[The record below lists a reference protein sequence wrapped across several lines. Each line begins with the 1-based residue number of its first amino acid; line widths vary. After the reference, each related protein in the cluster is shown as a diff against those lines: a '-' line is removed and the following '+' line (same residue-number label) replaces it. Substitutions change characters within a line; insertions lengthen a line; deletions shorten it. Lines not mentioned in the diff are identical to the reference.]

1 MNRIST
7 YLFHQRATA
16 SMLDNQARLSKTQL
30 QIATGKRILTP
41 SEDPGGAAKT
51 LDLQRYLE
59 SNEQFLSNIGVA
71 RARLETQE
79 TALASVTDLLQ
90 RANQLA
96 IQGNNATAGASDR
109 DAIAAEVDQLGEQ
122 MLALA
127 NTRDS
132 NGEYLFGGLRRD
144 GAAFSSPDDGLFYSP
159 VDGQFRYQGSD
170 ERRNIQVSENRR
182 LADADTGQDIFMG
195 ASPDGSDSAF
205 GVLYKLAAD
214 LRSGADLS
222 DSIGN
227 IELAMDQVLDV
238 RARGGARLNAL
249 DDLGN
254 INEDLAVTL
263 EAQLS
268 EVKDLDYAEAVSR
281 MNRQLLAL
289 QASQQSYA
297 KLSELSLFRY
307 L

>member
-16 SMLDNQARLSKTQL
+16 SMLDNQSRLSKTQL
-30 QIATGKRILTP
+30 QLATGRRILTP
-41 SEDPGGAAKT
+41 SDDPAGATKA

-59 SNEQFLSNIGVA
+59 TNKQFLSNMGFA

-79 TALASVTDLLQ
+79 TALASVTELLQ
-90 RANQLA
+90 RANELA
-96 IQGNNATAGASDR
+96 IQGNNATASASDR
-109 DAIAAEVDQLGEQ
+109 EAIAVEVDQLLEQ

-132 NGEYLFGGLRRD
+132 NGEYLFGGLKRAD
-144 GAAFSSPDDGLFYSP
+144 AAFTRNVDPVTGAVTYAYDG
-159 VDGQFRYQGSD
+159 D
-170 ERRNIQVSENRR
+170 EQQRQIQVSEVRR
-182 LADADTGQDIFMG
+182 IADADTGQDIFMEVTG
-195 ASPDGSDSAF
+195 PGGSSAF
-205 GVLYKLAAD
+205 DILAKFAAD
-214 LRSGADLS
+214 LRTPGADLS

-227 IELAMDQVLDV
+227 IKLAMEQVLAV

-254 INEDLAVTL
+254 VNEDLAVTL
-263 EAQLS
+263 ESQLS
-268 EVKDLDYAEAVSR
+268 EIRDLDYAEAVSR
-281 MNRQLLAL
+281 MNRQLLAF

-297 KLSELSLFRY
+297 KLSQLSLFNY

>member
-16 SMLDNQARLSKTQL
+16 SMLDNQSRLSRTQL
-30 QIATGKRILTP
+30 QLATGKRILPP
-41 SEDPGGAAKT
+41 SDDPAGATKT

-59 SNEQFLSNIGVA
+59 TNKQFLSNMGFA
-71 RARLETQE
+71 RSRLETQE

-90 RANQLA
+90 RANELA
-96 IQGNNATAGASDR
+96 IQGNNATASASDR
-109 DAIAAEVDQLGEQ
+109 AAIAAEVDQLLEQ

-132 NGEYLFGGLRRD
+132 NGEYLFGGLRRES
-144 GAAFSSPDDGLFYSP
+144 AAFVRDTVTGDVGYNGDD
-159 VDGQFRYQGSD
+159 QQRQ
-170 ERRNIQVSENRR
+170 IQVSEVRR
-182 LADADTGQDIFMG
+182 VADADTGQDIFMDVAGAGG
-195 ASPDGSDSAF
+195 ASAF
-205 GVLYKLAAD
+205 DILAKFAAD
-214 LRSGADLS
+214 LRTPGASLS

-227 IELAMDQVLDV
+227 IQLAMQQVLDV

-263 EAQLS
+263 ESQLS
-268 EVKDLDYAEAVSR
+268 EIRDLDYAEAVSR
-281 MNRQLLAL
+281 MNRQLLAF

-297 KLSELSLFRY
+297 KLSQLSLFNY

>member
-1 MNRIST
+1 MTRIST

-16 SMLDNQARLSKTQL
+16 SMLDNQSRLSKTQL
-30 QIATGKRILTP
+30 QLATGKRILTP
-41 SEDPGGAAKT
+41 SDDPAGATKT

-59 SNEQFLSNIGVA
+59 TNKQFLSNMGFA

-79 TALASVTDLLQ
+79 TALASVTDLLE
-90 RANQLA
+90 RAGELA
-96 IQGNNATAGASDR
+96 VQGNNATASASDR
-109 DAIAAEVDQLGEQ
+109 QAIAAEVDQLLEQ

-132 NGEYLFGGLRRD
+132 NGEYLFGGLQRD
-144 GAAFSSPDDGLFYSP
+144 SAAFVRDP
-159 VDGQFRYQGSD
+159 VTGAVSYAGDNQQRQ
-170 ERRNIQVSENRR
+170 IQVSEVRR
-182 LADADTGQDIFMG
+182 LADADTGQDIFMDVAGG
-195 ASPDGSDSAF
+195 ASAF
-205 GVLYKLAAD
+205 DILSKFAAD
-214 LRSGADLS
+214 LRTPGASLS

-227 IELAMDQVLDV
+227 IQLTMQQVLDV

-249 DDLGN
+249 DDLGS
-254 INEDLAVTL
+254 INEDLGVTL

-268 EVKDLDYAEAVSR
+268 EIKDLDYAEAVSR
-281 MNRQLLAL
+281 MNRQLLAF

-297 KLSELSLFRY
+297 RLSQLSLFDY

>member
-1 MNRIST
+1 VNRIST

-16 SMLDNQARLSKTQL
+16 SMLDNQSRLSRTQL
-30 QIATGKRILTP
+30 QLATGRRILTP
-41 SEDPGGAAKT
+41 SDDPAGATKT
-51 LDLQRYLE
+51 LDLQRYLDT
-59 SNEQFLSNIGVA
+59 NKQFLSNMGFA
-71 RARLETQE
+71 RSRLETQE
-79 TALASVTDLLQ
+79 TALASVTDLLD
-90 RANQLA
+90 RANELA
-96 IQGNNATAGASDR
+96 IQGNNATASASDR
-109 DAIAAEVDQLGEQ
+109 AAIAAEVDQLLEQ

-144 GAAFSSPDDGLFYSP
+144 EAAFVQDLVTGAVSYEGDD
-159 VDGQFRYQGSD
+159 QQRQ
-170 ERRNIQVSENRR
+170 IQVSEVRR
-182 LADADTGQDIFMG
+182 IADADTGQDIFMDVAGAGG
-195 ASPDGSDSAF
+195 ASAF
-205 GVLYKLAAD
+205 DILAKFAAD
-214 LRSGADLS
+214 LRTPGASLS

-227 IELAMDQVLDV
+227 IKLAMQQVLDV

-263 EAQLS
+263 ESQLS
-268 EVKDLDYAEAVSR
+268 EIKDLDYAEAVSR
-281 MNRQLLAL
+281 MNRQLLAF

-297 KLSELSLFRY
+297 KLSQLSLFNY

>member
-1 MNRIST
+1 MTRIST

-16 SMLDNQARLSKTQL
+16 AMLDNQAQLSRTQL
-30 QIATGKRILTP
+30 QLATGKRLLAP
-41 SEDPGGAAKT
+41 SDDPAGATRT

-59 SNEQFLSNIGVA
+59 TNRQFLSNMGSA

-90 RANQLA
+90 RAGELA
-96 IQGNNATAGASDR
+96 VQGNNGTANPGDR
-109 DAIAAEVDQLGEQ
+109 AAIAAEIDQLLEQ
-122 MLALA
+122 LLALA

-132 NGEYLFGGLRRD
+132 NGEYLFGGLQRADAPFRD
-144 GAAFSSPDDGLFYSP
+144 TGGGAFSYDGDDIQRQL
-159 VDGQFRYQGSD
+159 
-170 ERRNIQVSENRR
+170 QVSEDRR
-182 LADADTGQDIFMG
+182 IADADTGQDIFMG
-195 ASPDGSDSAF
+195 TAADGSDSVF
-205 GVLYKLAAD
+205 GALYRLAEG

-222 DSIGN
+222 GSID
-227 IELAMDQVLDV
+227 ELKGASEQVLQA

-249 DDLGN
+249 EDLGN

-263 EAQLS
+263 ETQLS
-268 EVKDLDYAEAVSR
+268 EIRDLDYAEAVAR
-281 MNRQLLAL
+281 MNRQLTAL

-297 KLSELSLFRY
+297 TLSRLSLFNF

>member
-7 YLFHQRATA
+7 YLLHQRATA
-16 SMLDNQARLSKTQL
+16 SMLDNQSRLSKTQL
-30 QIATGKRILTP
+30 QLATGKRILTP
-41 SEDPGGAAKT
+41 SDDPAGATKT

-59 SNEQFLSNIGVA
+59 TNKQFLSNMGFA
-71 RARLETQE
+71 RTRLETQE
-79 TALASVTDLLQ
+79 TALASVTDLLA
-90 RANQLA
+90 RASELA
-96 IQGNNATAGASDR
+96 VQGNNATASASDR
-109 DAIAAEVDQLGEQ
+109 EAIAAEVDQLLEQ

-144 GAAFSSPDDGLFYSP
+144 SAAFVRDSVTGAVSYDGDD
-159 VDGQFRYQGSD
+159 QQRQ
-170 ERRNIQVSENRR
+170 IQVSEVRR
-182 LADADTGQDIFMG
+182 LADADTGQDIFMDVAGAGG
-195 ASPDGSDSAF
+195 ASAF
-205 GVLYKLAAD
+205 DILAKFAAD
-214 LRSGADLS
+214 LRTSGASLS

-227 IELAMDQVLDV
+227 IKLAMQQVLDV

-263 EAQLS
+263 ESQLS
-268 EVKDLDYAEAVSR
+268 EIKDLDYAEAVSR
-281 MNRQLLAL
+281 MNRQLLAF

-297 KLSELSLFRY
+297 RLSQLSPFNFL
-307 L
+307 

>member
-1 MNRIST
+1 MTRIST

-16 SMLDNQARLSKTQL
+16 AMLDNQAQLSKTQL
-30 QIATGKRILTP
+30 QLATGKRLLTP
-41 SEDPGGAAKT
+41 SDDPAGATRT

-59 SNEQFLSNIGVA
+59 TNKQFLNNMGFA

-90 RANQLA
+90 RAGELA
-96 IQGNNATAGASDR
+96 VQGNNGTAGQADR
-109 DAIAAEVDQLGEQ
+109 AAIAVEVDQLLEQ
-122 MLALA
+122 LLALA
-127 NTRDS
+127 NSRDS
-132 NGEYLFGGLRRD
+132 NGEYLFGGLQRADAPFRD
-144 GAAFSSPDDGLFYSP
+144 TGGGTFSYDGDDMQRQL
-159 VDGQFRYQGSD
+159 
-170 ERRNIQVSENRR
+170 QVSEDRR
-182 LADADTGQDIFMG
+182 IADADTGRAIFMG
-195 ASPDGSDSAF
+195 PATDGSDSAF
-205 GVLYKLAAD
+205 GVLYRLAEG

-222 DSIGN
+222 GSIDGLKGVS
-227 IELAMDQVLDV
+227 EQVLQA

-263 EAQLS
+263 ETQLS
-268 EVKDLDYAEAVSR
+268 EIRDLDYAEAVAR
-281 MNRQLLAL
+281 MNRQLMAL

-297 KLSELSLFRY
+297 TLSKLSLFNY

>member
-16 SMLDNQARLSKTQL
+16 SMLDNQSRLSRTQL
-30 QIATGKRILTP
+30 QLATGKRILTP
-41 SEDPGGAAKT
+41 SDDPAGATKA

-59 SNEQFLSNIGVA
+59 TNKQFLSNMGFA
-71 RARLETQE
+71 RSRLETQE
-79 TALASVTDLLQ
+79 TALASVTDLLD
-90 RANQLA
+90 RANELA
-96 IQGNNATAGASDR
+96 IQGNNATASASDR
-109 DAIAAEVDQLGEQ
+109 AAIAAEVDQLLEQ

-127 NTRDS
+127 NTQDS

-144 GAAFSSPDDGLFYSP
+144 SAAFVQDPVTGAVSYDGDD
-159 VDGQFRYQGSD
+159 QQRQ
-170 ERRNIQVSENRR
+170 IQVSEVRR
-182 LADADTGQDIFMG
+182 LADADTGQDIFMAVTGAGG
-195 ASPDGSDSAF
+195 ASAF
-205 GVLYKLAAD
+205 DILAKFAAD
-214 LRSGADLS
+214 LRTPGASLS

-227 IELAMDQVLDV
+227 IQLAMQQVLDV

-249 DDLGN
+249 EDLGS

-263 EAQLS
+263 ESQLS
-268 EVKDLDYAEAVSR
+268 EIKDLDYAEAVSR
-281 MNRQLLAL
+281 MNRQLLAF

-297 KLSELSLFRY
+297 RLSQLSLFDY

>member
-7 YLFHQRATA
+7 HLFHQRATA
-16 SMLDNQARLSKTQL
+16 SMLDNQSRLSNTQL
-30 QIATGKRILTP
+30 QLATGKRILRP
-41 SEDPGGAAKT
+41 SDDPAGATRT

-59 SNEQFLSNIGVA
+59 TGRQFLSNMGFA

-79 TALASVTDLLQ
+79 TALEGVTGLLQ
-90 RANQLA
+90 RVSELA
-96 IQGNNATAGASDR
+96 VQGNNATASQTAR
-109 DAIAAEVDQLGEQ
+109 DGIAAEVDQLLEQ
-122 MLALA
+122 LLALA

-132 NGEYLFGGLRRD
+132 NGEYLFGGLTRD
-144 GAAFSSPDDGLFYSP
+144 QKPFADSGGGTFSYAGDD
-159 VDGQFRYQGSD
+159 QQRQ
-170 ERRNIQVSENRR
+170 IQVSEDRR
-182 LADADTGQDIFMG
+182 VADADTGQDIFMG
-195 ASPDGSDSAF
+195 SNADGSDSAF
-205 GVLYKLAAD
+205 GVLYRLAAD

-222 DSIGN
+222 VSIAD
-227 IELAMDQVLDV
+227 IQQAQAQVLEV

-254 INEDLAVTL
+254 VNEDLAVML

-268 EVKDLDYAEAVSR
+268 EIRDLDYAEAVSR

-289 QASQQSYA
+289 QASQQSYTR
-297 KLSELSLFRY
+297 LSQLSLFNY

>member
-16 SMLDNQARLSKTQL
+16 SMLDNQSRLSRTQL
-30 QIATGKRILTP
+30 QLATGKRILTP
-41 SEDPGGAAKT
+41 SDDPAGATKA

-59 SNEQFLSNIGVA
+59 TNKQFLSNMGFA
-71 RARLETQE
+71 RSRLETQE
-79 TALASVTDLLQ
+79 TALASVTDLLD
-90 RANQLA
+90 RANELA
-96 IQGNNATAGASDR
+96 IQGNNATASATDR
-109 DAIAAEVDQLGEQ
+109 AAIAAEVDQLLEQ

-132 NGEYLFGGLRRD
+132 NGEYLFGGLRRED
-144 GAAFSSPDDGLFYSP
+144 AAFTRNVDPVSGTVTFDYDGDD
-159 VDGQFRYQGSD
+159 QQRQ
-170 ERRNIQVSENRR
+170 IQVSEVRR
-182 LADADTGQDIFMG
+182 IADADTGQDIFMNVAG
-195 ASPDGSDSAF
+195 AASAF
-205 GVLYKLAAD
+205 DILAKLAAD
-214 LRSGADLS
+214 LRTPGASLS

-227 IELAMDQVLDV
+227 IQLAMQQVLDV

-263 EAQLS
+263 ESQLS
-268 EVKDLDYAEAVSR
+268 EIKDLDYAEAVSR
-281 MNRQLLAL
+281 MNRQLLAY

-297 KLSELSLFRY
+297 RLSQLSLFNF

>member
-1 MNRIST
+1 VNRIST

-16 SMLDNQARLSKTQL
+16 SMLDNQSRLSKTQMQL
-30 QIATGKRILTP
+30 ATGKAILTP
-41 SEDPGGAAKT
+41 SDDPVGAAKT

-59 SNEQFLSNIGVA
+59 TNRQFLSNMGFA

-79 TALASVTDLLQ
+79 RALASVTDLFQ
-90 RANQLA
+90 RANELA
-96 IQGNNATAGASDR
+96 IQGNNATASPSDR
-109 DAIAAEVDQLGEQ
+109 AAIAAEVDQLLEQ

-144 GAAFSSPDDGLFYSP
+144 GAAFVRDPVTGAVSYDGDD
-159 VDGQFRYQGSD
+159 QQRQ
-170 ERRNIQVSENRR
+170 IQVSEVRR
-182 LADADTGQDIFMG
+182 LADADTGQDIFMDVAGAGG
-195 ASPDGSDSAF
+195 ASAF
-205 GVLYKLAAD
+205 DILAKFAAD
-214 LRSGADLS
+214 LRTPGADLS

-227 IELAMDQVLDV
+227 VQLAMQQVLDV

-249 DDLGN
+249 EDLGS
-254 INEDLAVTL
+254 INEDLTVTL

-268 EVKDLDYAEAVSR
+268 EVRDLDYVEAVSR
-281 MNRQLLAL
+281 MNRQLLAF

-297 KLSELSLFRY
+297 KLSQLSLFNY

>member
-16 SMLDNQARLSKTQL
+16 SMLDNQSRLSRTQL
-30 QIATGKRILTP
+30 QLATGKRILTP
-41 SEDPGGAAKT
+41 SDDPAGATKT
-51 LDLQRYLE
+51 LDLQRYLDT
-59 SNEQFLSNIGVA
+59 NKQFLSNMGFA
-71 RARLETQE
+71 RSRLETQE
-79 TALASVTDLLQ
+79 MALASVTDLFQ
-90 RANQLA
+90 RANELA
-96 IQGNNATAGASDR
+96 IQGNNATASVSDR
-109 DAIAAEVDQLGEQ
+109 EAIAAEVDQLLEQ

-132 NGEYLFGGLRRD
+132 NGEYLFGGLRREN
-144 GAAFSSPDDGLFYSP
+144 AAFTRNVDPVSGTVTFDYDGDD
-159 VDGQFRYQGSD
+159 QQRQ
-170 ERRNIQVSENRR
+170 IQVSEVRR
-182 LADADTGQDIFMG
+182 IADADTGQDIFMNVAG
-195 ASPDGSDSAF
+195 AASAF
-205 GVLYKLAAD
+205 DILAKFAAD
-214 LRSGADLS
+214 LRTPGASLS

-227 IELAMDQVLDV
+227 INLAMEQVLDV

-263 EAQLS
+263 ESQLS
-268 EVKDLDYAEAVSR
+268 EIKDLDYVEAVSR
-281 MNRQLLAL
+281 MNRQLLAF

-297 KLSELSLFRY
+297 KLSQLSLFND

>member
-1 MNRIST
+1 MTRIST

-16 SMLDNQARLSKTQL
+16 SMLDNQSRLSKTQL
-30 QIATGKRILTP
+30 QLATGKRILTP
-41 SEDPGGAAKT
+41 SDDPAGATKT

-59 SNEQFLSNIGVA
+59 TNKQFLSNMGFA

-90 RANQLA
+90 RAGELA
-96 IQGNNATAGASDR
+96 VQGNNGTASASDR
-109 DAIAAEVDQLGEQ
+109 EAIAAEVDQLLGQ

-144 GAAFSSPDDGLFYSP
+144 SAAFVQDP
-159 VDGQFRYQGSD
+159 VTGAVSYQGD
-170 ERRNIQVSENRR
+170 DQQRQIQVSEVRR
-182 LADADTGQDIFMG
+182 IADADTGQDIFMDVTGAGG
-195 ASPDGSDSAF
+195 ASAF
-205 GVLYKLAAD
+205 DILAKFAAD
-214 LRSGADLS
+214 LRTPGASLS

-227 IELAMDQVLDV
+227 IQLAMQQVLDV

-249 DDLGN
+249 EDLGS

-263 EAQLS
+263 ESQLS
-268 EVKDLDYAEAVSR
+268 EIKDLDYAEAVSR

-289 QASQQSYA
+289 QASQQSYTR
-297 KLSELSLFRY
+297 LSQLSLFNY

>member
-16 SMLDNQARLSKTQL
+16 SMLDNQSRLSRTQL
-30 QIATGKRILTP
+30 QLATGKRILTP
-41 SEDPGGAAKT
+41 SDDPAGATKT

-59 SNEQFLSNIGVA
+59 TNKQFLSNMGFV

-79 TALASVTDLLQ
+79 TALASVTELLE
-90 RANQLA
+90 RAGELA
-96 IQGNNATAGASDR
+96 VQGNNATASASDR
-109 DAIAAEVDQLGEQ
+109 QAIAAEVDQLLEQ

-132 NGEYLFGGLRRD
+132 NGEYLFGGLRRED
-144 GAAFSSPDDGLFYSP
+144 AAFTRNVDPVSGTVTFDYDGDD
-159 VDGQFRYQGSD
+159 QQRQ
-170 ERRNIQVSENRR
+170 IQVSEVRR
-182 LADADTGQDIFMG
+182 LADADTGQDIFMDVAGAGG
-195 ASPDGSDSAF
+195 ASAF
-205 GVLYKLAAD
+205 DILAKFAAD
-214 LRSGADLS
+214 LRTPGASLS

-227 IELAMDQVLDV
+227 IKLAMEQVLDV

-249 DDLGN
+249 DDLGS
-254 INEDLAVTL
+254 INEDLGVSL

-268 EVKDLDYAEAVSR
+268 EIKDLDYAEAVSR
-281 MNRQLLAL
+281 MNRQLLAF

-297 KLSELSLFRY
+297 RLSQLSLFDY

>member
-16 SMLDNQARLSKTQL
+16 SMLDNQSRLSRTQL
-30 QIATGKRILTP
+30 QLATGKRILTP
-41 SEDPGGAAKT
+41 SDDPAGATKT

-59 SNEQFLSNIGVA
+59 TNKQFLSNMGFA
-71 RARLETQE
+71 RSRLETQE
-79 TALASVTDLLQ
+79 TALASVTDLLD
-90 RANQLA
+90 RANELA
-96 IQGNNATAGASDR
+96 IQGNNATASASAR
-109 DAIAAEVDQLGEQ
+109 AAIAAEVDQLLEQ

-132 NGEYLFGGLRRD
+132 NGEYLFGGLRRES
-144 GAAFSSPDDGLFYSP
+144 AAFVRDNVTGDVGYNGDD
-159 VDGQFRYQGSD
+159 QQRQ
-170 ERRNIQVSENRR
+170 IQVSEVRR
-182 LADADTGQDIFMG
+182 IADADTGQDIFMDVAGAGG
-195 ASPDGSDSAF
+195 ASAF
-205 GVLYKLAAD
+205 DILAKFAAD
-214 LRSGADLS
+214 LRTPGASLS

-227 IELAMDQVLDV
+227 IKLTMQQVLDV

-263 EAQLS
+263 ESQLS
-268 EVKDLDYAEAVSR
+268 EIKDLDYAEAVSR
-281 MNRQLLAL
+281 MNRQLLAFP
-289 QASQQSYA
+289 ASQQSYA
-297 KLSELSLFRY
+297 RLSQLSLFNF

>member
-7 YLFHQRATA
+7 YLLHQRATA
-16 SMLDNQARLSKTQL
+16 SMLDNQSRLSKTQL
-30 QIATGKRILTP
+30 QLATGKRILTP
-41 SEDPGGAAKT
+41 SDDPAGATKT

-59 SNEQFLSNIGVA
+59 TNKQFLSNMGFA
-71 RARLETQE
+71 RTRLETQE
-79 TALASVTDLLQ
+79 TALASVTDLLA
-90 RANQLA
+90 RASELA
-96 IQGNNATAGASDR
+96 VQGNNATASASDR
-109 DAIAAEVDQLGEQ
+109 EAIAAEVDQLLEQ

-144 GAAFSSPDDGLFYSP
+144 SAAFVRDSVTGAVSYDGDD
-159 VDGQFRYQGSD
+159 QQRQ
-170 ERRNIQVSENRR
+170 IQVSEVRR
-182 LADADTGQDIFMG
+182 LADADTGQDIFMDVAGAGG
-195 ASPDGSDSAF
+195 ASAF
-205 GVLYKLAAD
+205 DILAKFAAD
-214 LRSGADLS
+214 LRTSGASLS

-227 IELAMDQVLDV
+227 IKLAMQQVLDV

-263 EAQLS
+263 ESQLS
-268 EVKDLDYAEAVSR
+268 EIKDLDYAEAVSR
-281 MNRQLLAL
+281 MNRQLLAF

-297 KLSELSLFRY
+297 RLSQLSLFNF